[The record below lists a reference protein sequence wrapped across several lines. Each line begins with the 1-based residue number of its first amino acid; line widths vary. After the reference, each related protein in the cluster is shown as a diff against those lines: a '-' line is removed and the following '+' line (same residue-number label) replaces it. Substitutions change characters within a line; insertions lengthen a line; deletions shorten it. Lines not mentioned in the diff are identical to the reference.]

1 MVLQSRVQDVTA
13 GYASGRVSC
22 KRNRCSIKFFTPS
35 LKFAI
40 QRDQSAWFFWPCIL
54 LSFAVACDG
63 DTWMPAAWRSLGY
76 VGASRRGRY
85 WQPPACRDSAVRP
98 SRFCMLADEICTT
111 TDVRRRDYLRARAD
125 RVQAGLLELLVDL
138 RIEALCV
145 DLPELLVQVRGVGR
159 TLVDALLQRLLTLL
173 ELRRLSAGAPG
184 VLRARGLQ
192 ACLSATLRRCRQ
204 GGDCASTC
212 RPDVLSR
219 MVVGLP
225 GRAFVFSSSPPV
237 PEPLLPLAAF
247 SVFGRR
253 PFLPPPPPVWAS

>member
-1 MVLQSRVQDVTA
+1 
-13 GYASGRVSC
+13 
-22 KRNRCSIKFFTPS
+22 
-35 LKFAI
+35 
-40 QRDQSAWFFWPCIL
+40 
-54 LSFAVACDG
+54 
-63 DTWMPAAWRSLGY
+63 
-76 VGASRRGRY
+76 
-85 WQPPACRDSAVRP
+85 
-98 SRFCMLADEICTT
+98 
-111 TDVRRRDYLRARAD
+111 
-125 RVQAGLLELLVDL
+125 
-138 RIEALCV
+138 
-145 DLPELLVQVRGVGR
+145 
-159 TLVDALLQRLLTLL
+159 
-173 ELRRLSAGAPG
+173 